1 VVALQGVPL
10 FTGLSKRHLQ
20 RLAKETDELTFDAGE
35 TIIQEGML
43 GETLFVVLEGHGKVI
58 RRGRKVGEVTPGDFF
73 GELSAIDG
81 GERTASVVAD
91 TPMVVLRLFR
101 RTLVTL
107 LHEEPRLALK
117 VLDGVVQRVRQV
129 QRRTG

>member
-10 FTGLSKRHLQ
+10 FTGMSKRHLQ

-43 GETLFVVLEGHGKVI
+43 GETLFVVLEGHGKVT

-81 GERTASVVAD
+81 GERTASVVAE